1 MEKFSLEKEAI
12 MNSERL
18 LYGDYMDG
26 LDTDPR
32 IYK

>member
-1 MEKFSLEKEAI
+1 

-26 LDTDPR
+26 LEAEPR
-32 IYK
+32 VYR